1 MLSVVR
7 RAFVGVM
14 EALCTG
20 SVIRLNMARP
30 QVDDDVLEMASE
42 CIDAAV
48 QVPLDSDNLS
58 ANQQLR
64 IIVEATYDELERED
78 LVNTVDREYAQQEKE
93 ALDIEEGNNESKLV

>member
-1 MLSVVR
+1 MLSAVCRV
-7 RAFVGVM
+7 FVGDM

-30 QVDDDVLEMASE
+30 QVDDDVLEMAAE

-64 IIVEATYDELERED
+64 IIVEATYEELDRED
-78 LVNTVDREYAQQEKE
+78 LVNTVDREYAKQEE
-93 ALDIEEGNNESKLV
+93 EMLDIEEGNNESKLV

>member
-1 MLSVVR
+1 
-7 RAFVGVM
+7 M
-14 EALCTG
+14 EGLCTG

-30 QVDDDVLEMASE
+30 QVDDDVLEMAAE

-93 ALDIEEGNNESKLV
+93 ALDVEEGNNESKLV

>member
-1 MLSVVR
+1 
-7 RAFVGVM
+7 M
-14 EALCTG
+14 EGLCTG

-93 ALDIEEGNNESKLV
+93 ALDVEEGNNESKLV

>member
-1 MLSVVR
+1 
-7 RAFVGVM
+7 
-14 EALCTG
+14 
-20 SVIRLNMARP
+20 MARP
-30 QVDDDVLEMASE
+30 QVDDDVLEMAAE